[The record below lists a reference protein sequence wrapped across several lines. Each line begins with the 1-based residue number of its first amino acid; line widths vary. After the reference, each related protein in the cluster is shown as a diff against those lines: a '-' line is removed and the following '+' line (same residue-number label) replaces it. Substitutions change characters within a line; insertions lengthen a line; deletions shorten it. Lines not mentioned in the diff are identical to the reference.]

1 MNEIEIIARLRFR
14 ELTAKEYVFY
24 CKKIIIEIKKI
35 FPNMF
40 LSVLDEKD
48 NFFFFK
54 DDLSDFNE
62 KNLYNIIEDK
72 EIVYCNPEKENKN
85 LTIDST
91 SWLPFSS
98 LFFLTETENINIHST
113 PDVSISISQG
123 VKTFSSPVGITIN
136 FSESLLKKMNNEV
149 LKRIFLCLEATNDL
163 RYAVAISDVF
173 LDSVE
178 GKKYNLWIGYLT
190 YFSIKNISHLLPEN
204 ISNSNFEILTT
215 HLGSLIILKSIESS
229 EENIKKAIEI
239 RDVLGKEGL
248 LNE

>member
-1 MNEIEIIARLRFR
+1 
-14 ELTAKEYVFY
+14 
-24 CKKIIIEIKKI
+24 
-35 FPNMF
+35 
-40 LSVLDEKD
+40 
-48 NFFFFK
+48 
-54 DDLSDFNE
+54 
-62 KNLYNIIEDK
+62 
-72 EIVYCNPEKENKN
+72 
-85 LTIDST
+85 
-91 SWLPFSS
+91 
-98 LFFLTETENINIHST
+98 
-113 PDVSISISQG
+113 
-123 VKTFSSPVGITIN
+123 
-136 FSESLLKKMNNEV
+136 MNNEV

-178 GKKYNLWIGYLT
+178 DKNYNLWIGYLT